1 MPSVHKQQ
9 EYDVSPEEMWGR
21 IGDFHALDAWHPAIA
36 SQTSEGGEDV
46 RELHLGD
53 GGTVVETLLEQ
64 GPQSYTY
71 SIDDSPLPV
80 ADDYRATLSVDDSGD
95 GACVVTWV
103 ANFTAAGA
111 SDEQAVEVIE
121 GIFQAGLDALT

>member
-1 MPSVHKQQ
+1 MPSVNKQH
-9 EYDVSPEEMWGR
+9 EYDVSAEEMWGR
-21 IGDFHALDAWHPAIA
+21 IGDFHALSSWHPAIEP
-36 SQTSEGGEDV
+36 QTSDGGENV

-80 ADDYRATLSVDDSGD
+80 ADDYRATISVDDNPAG
-95 GACVVTWV
+95 GCVVTWV
-103 ANFTAAGA
+103 ANFTADGA
-111 SDEQAVEVIE
+111 SDEEAEGVIE
-121 GIFQAGLDALT
+121 GIFEAGLDAL